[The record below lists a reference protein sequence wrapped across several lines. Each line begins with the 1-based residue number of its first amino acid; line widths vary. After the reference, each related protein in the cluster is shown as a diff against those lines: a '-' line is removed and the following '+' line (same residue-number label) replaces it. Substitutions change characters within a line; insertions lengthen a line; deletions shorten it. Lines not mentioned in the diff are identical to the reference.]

1 MTGLTKMRVKIY
13 VTLDLDPEEYP
24 MPADENPVEELEDSL
39 QDYFYEIEGV
49 SIRNLKI
56 RTE

>member
-1 MTGLTKMRVKIY
+1 MRVKIY

>member
-1 MTGLTKMRVKIY
+1 MTELIKMRVKIY

-39 QDYFYEIEGV
+39 NDYFYEIEGLTV
-49 SIRNLKI
+49 RNIKI
-56 RTE
+56 KTE